1 LTERVTAPTDA
12 GSPWRE
18 WASEVM
24 VAAMAEEERETSQSP
39 DRDERETA
47 DTGGPTFTSDSGEPT
62 APSIGAHTKIE
73 HVPPEERL
81 EGHDQSTEDI
91 TGRDKRR
98 AVKGESYGPSRT
110 RVLMSFVVF
119 FAIVGVVFVGLL
131 FLVDQLDQPPDT
143 VEAKA
148 PWSAEDSSQQPP
160 GPVDSRPDG
169 AEGDLGAEQVSSG
182 AAGSGN

>member
-1 LTERVTAPTDA
+1 
-12 GSPWRE
+12 
-18 WASEVM
+18 M
-24 VAAMAEEERETSQSP
+24 VVAMAEDQRDTSESP
-39 DRDERETA
+39 DRPERE
-47 DTGGPTFTSDSGEPT
+47 PTSEPT

-81 EGHDQSTEDI
+81 AGHDHDTEDAM
-91 TGRDKRR
+91 GRDKRR

-119 FAIVGVVFVGLL
+119 FAIVGVVFIGLL

-148 PWSAEDSSQQPP
+148 PWSVEDSPQHPA
-160 GPVDSRPDG
+160 GPIDSRPDG
-169 AEGDLGAEQVSSG
+169 AEGELGAKQVSSG
-182 AAGSGN
+182 TAGSDN